1 MNEYQALQFRR
12 KLTTSLDEV
21 KLILDRQRAQ
31 GISAADATPHRF
43 EDKFLLV
50 NQVTNSLGISIY
62 ASLAAV
68 GFSQEKLATVKHWA
82 QNSSVSF
89 RIVKDSVCTFV
100 KEATRKEESAR
111 SVEVEYSLGLLAG
124 KSTTKV
130 VNAITEFFYNYEVS
144 YRIEAFRGMGIQ
156 PEDILEITSRTSRME
171 CITRTQSFPF
181 PESSSTSNEVNVS
194 WFIRNLQI
202 DGPSSSV
209 NFDFQINR
217 EDEKR
222 CRTATRNPQVEEA
235 IAAMVT
241 LRGWCQSAHQYFS
254 ETVRSAMQRFQNEA
268 YSKLDTSLW
277 SSENVFVPILPIFR
291 DAEAVAEEVEDS
303 SALTTTAAASEEVT
317 EVGQKR
323 KRVDPVVDGADIGAL
338 LDGHAAALSRKLVT
352 LSDSFPAPNQLQN
365 NLISSQEAHL
375 IVVLNHIVD
384 IIDMHRQ
391 CMDFMEEMLRTQIIA
406 AIGREITPTDFDK
419 YMQFHY
425 RKLYRE
431 EFAPRPWSLSVRR
444 TPKHAPEGTVRIEVE
459 RSASDGGWQP
469 IDTFSKS
476 WASDEVPTM
485 TFPISAATTIAF
497 KGSRHVHGYLSH
509 AFQAPRTSASRL
521 QLRLVAAAR
530 QFSSFMVV
538 LGRISSA
545 TSFDPKHAFIVEN
558 KEEMFIP
565 LQGETIPSAKE
576 FRDAIAS
583 LSPAQ
588 QRFAKAYR
596 AMQLESTL
604 FGVLLIQI
612 KPPMERVL
620 RLHPDSLTKEIKLSQ
635 DLSKMFLEYQISSD
649 LMCCEDELADA
660 EGENAVPANRL
671 RQVQENVR
679 RVQEMIEAQIKAEVE
694 EANLARAYEGAPS
707 DPFAQ
712 MAQPQMHMAQP
723 RNAIHTSAFAFG
735 APMPPP
741 APAAMMMRGAAAAS
755 TTTTSYKATVFDSA
769 GAPPPPAPA
778 ASSSGG
784 VAGSKAPTTT
794 PQYGAPEP
802 SESDE
807 VTVDITKYP
816 VALDAAFDEL
826 DPHQHAVRPTI
837 LHTGATWQFVK
848 QKPLAVTAGSNGT
861 ASAAAPPKTIVNEA
875 MQGRHRNKAYDLLD
889 AITRSGGL
897 TLEDC
902 ELHVVI
908 AATHAFDRSLMNTL
922 VQANENPI
930 EDVERSSAI
939 LASTLH
945 ALPPQQLVLP
955 SHGQRLVTMH
965 PQLLLRK

>member
-12 KLTTSLDEV
+12 KLSTSLDEV

-31 GISAADATPHRF
+31 GISAADTAPHRF

-68 GFSQEKLATVKHWA
+68 GFSQEKLATVKQWA

-124 KSTTKV
+124 KSTSKV
-130 VNAITEFFYNYEVS
+130 VNTITEFFYNYEVS
-144 YRIEAFRGMGIQ
+144 YRIEAFRGMGIK

-171 CITRTQSFPF
+171 CITRVKSFPF
-181 PESSSTSNEVNVS
+181 PESTSTSNEVNVS

-202 DGPSSSV
+202 DRSSSSV

-217 EDEKR
+217 DDEKR

-235 IAAMVT
+235 IAAMVS

-268 YSKLDTSLW
+268 YSKLDTNLW
-277 SSENVFVPILPIFR
+277 STENVFVPILPIFR
-291 DAEAVAEEVEDS
+291 DAEAVADEVEDTTAEE
-303 SALTTTAAASEEVT
+303 ALTATTAAASEEVT
-317 EVGQKR
+317 VAGQKR
-323 KRVDPVVDGADIGAL
+323 KRVDPVVDGADIGTL
-338 LDGHAAALSRKLVT
+338 LDGHAASLSRKLTT
-352 LSDSFPAPNQLQN
+352 LTDSYPAPNQLLN
-365 NLISSQEAHL
+365 NLVSSQEAHL
-375 IVVLNHIVD
+375 IVILNHIVD

-444 TPKHAPEGTVRIEVE
+444 TPKHAPEGTVRIEIE

-476 WASDEVPTM
+476 WVSDEVPTM

-509 AFQAPRTSASRL
+509 AFQAPRTTASRL

-649 LMCCEDELADA
+649 LMCCEEELADA
-660 EGENAVPANRL
+660 QGDNALPANRL
-671 RQVQENVR
+671 RQVQEN
-679 RVQEMIEAQIKAEVE
+679 
-694 EANLARAYEGAPS
+694 
-707 DPFAQ
+707 
-712 MAQPQMHMAQP
+712 
-723 RNAIHTSAFAFG
+723 
-735 APMPPP
+735 
-741 APAAMMMRGAAAAS
+741 
-755 TTTTSYKATVFDSA
+755 
-769 GAPPPPAPA
+769 
-778 ASSSGG
+778 
-784 VAGSKAPTTT
+784 
-794 PQYGAPEP
+794 YGAPEP

-807 VTVDITKYP
+807 VAVDVTKYP

-837 LHTGATWQFVK
+837 LHTGATWEFVK
-848 QKPLAVTAGSNGT
+848 QKPLAVSGGSNGT
-861 ASAAAPPKTIVNEA
+861 ASAAAPPKTLVNEA